1 METCVEAELRYCSYM
16 ETCVQEELKLCTY
29 VNLSRFTARKTCCVH
44 VHSFSSSLNTN
55 LHSNSCA
62 FENSQVC
69 CRNVCILIDRDL
81 IRIH

>member
-29 VNLSRFTARKTCCVH
+29 VNLSRATARKTCCVH

-55 LHSNSCA
+55 HSNSCA
-62 FENSQVC
+62 FEIPKCAAEMCVY
-69 CRNVCILIDRDL
+69 
-81 IRIH
+81 